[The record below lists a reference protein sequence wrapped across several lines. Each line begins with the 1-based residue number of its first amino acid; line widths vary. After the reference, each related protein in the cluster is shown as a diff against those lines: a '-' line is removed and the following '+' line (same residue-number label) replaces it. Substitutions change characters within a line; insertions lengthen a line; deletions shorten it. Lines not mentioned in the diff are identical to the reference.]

1 MHGDRIRPTPAACL
15 RFQASPMWSDMHWS
29 PRTRYWRAWSRAGW
43 NGSSSLVGVTDAAP
57 SAALRI
63 AAAWDANCPFTTSSL
78 VPDARLSV
86 LWKSD
91 AMTLDGVSAFALTS
105 LK

>member
-1 MHGDRIRPTPAACL
+1 
-15 RFQASPMWSDMHWS
+15 MHWS